1 MSFFVRGDAKISNIE
16 SGKAG
21 SFKWCGVVDTWPVNF
36 LVSIKIKKRIHD
48 MEEMQLR
55 L

>member
-1 MSFFVRGDAKISNIE
+1 MSFFVKISNIE

-36 LVSIKIKKRIHD
+36 LVSIKKRIHD